1 VGNQR
6 SSGSFVETLSMQPC
20 SSAAQKNTPQIR
32 CPLAAGTL
40 GRWRPLGAFLLLFH
54 LEAEQPVQSTAGGGR
69 DRHPESPQTPTSQ
82 PHLTTCV
89 HHSIYPTPKMHPCV
103 KAAIARTRRPHA
115 LRHGSTRSNAATSR
129 HGACPT
135 GYSPP
140 PASYKSP
147 QGEVIHA
154 RHAPAVLFWWSCNS
168 CNHVLA
174 CRLLG
179 LQRRL
184 MTQGVGLGVGAL
196 TLT

>member
-1 VGNQR
+1 MLR
-6 SSGSFVETLSMQPC
+6 RYPC
-20 SSAAQKNTPQIR
+20 SHAVAQRKKYPTN
-32 CPLAAGTL
+32 PLPACRWDAGTL
-40 GRWRPLGAFLLLFH
+40 GRWDAGGRWARCFCCSISK